1 MANFSFDSLANVTGV
16 ASDKRLRP
24 YSINKVKF
32 VDAKVDKLHS
42 EKNGG
47 QDYDVFKIRF
57 EGEHGYYEENIF
69 LPATSGRDTERTS
82 NNWGGENPSNCDR
95 VMMFFAH
102 TLSVINHDGFEKLK
116 KVISKAKT
124 FIEVGTIVAKFLMEK
139 KGTEVYLKLA
149 GRNTNGTV
157 YASLPFY
164 TAINKDSH
172 EAYVNNNFLSLK
184 DDLSF
189 TANEDNK
196 RREYE
201 NAKPTE
207 MKNDTSIDVVS
218 TSDNSDIDAAT
229 ADDLTSML
237 AEL

>member
-1 MANFSFDSLANVTGV
+1 MDFNFGSLANATGV

-24 YSINKVKF
+24 YTISKVKF

-42 EKNGG
+42 EKNG

-57 EGEHGYYEENIF
+57 EGENGFYEENIF
-69 LPATSGRDTERTS
+69 LPATSGKDTERTD
-82 NNWGGENPSNCDR
+82 NAWGGQNPSNCDR
-95 VMMFFAH
+95 TMMFFAH

-116 KVISKAKT
+116 KVIGKAKT

-139 KGTEVYLKLA
+139 KDSEVYLKLT
-149 GRNTNGTV
+149 GRNNNGTI

-164 TAINKDSH
+164 TSINRDTK
-172 EAYVNNNFLSLK
+172 EAYVSNNFLSLK
-184 DDLSF
+184 DDLAF
-189 TANEDNK
+189 TTSEDNK

-201 NAKPTE
+201 NAKPTQ
-207 MKNDTSIDVVS
+207 MSNDSSVDIVTSA
-218 TSDNSDIDAAT
+218 DNSDIDAAT